1 MTRMAAE
8 GNVDLIVKEALF
20 PAVSNGVFLDVG
32 AARPDYLSVSA
43 SFRQAGWRVL
53 AIEPNPVFAALHRR
67 LGHEI
72 FEYAASDRNADDVDF
87 QIVESINTHYQG
99 GKVTYESYSP
109 LGIPAKLAASIKTEK
124 RSRPSRSRF
133 GASTAFSTSTPPRS
147 TESTSCRL
155 T

>member
-1 MTRMAAE
+1 MAAE